1 MSDDPSQPSPF
12 LRSYGRRRGRKLSE
26 NRMRTL
32 DGGLARWSVPPGDAP
47 LDRRTLFARPLDAL
61 WLEIGFGGGE
71 HLAAQAAANPDVGL
85 IGCEPFVDGVAALCA
100 RLDAAGRD
108 NVRIW
113 PDDARPLI
121 ARLPDGSVARA
132 FILFPDPWPKARHH
146 KRRLIQA
153 DFLDLLAR
161 VLAPGAE
168 LRVATDDPAYLEHIV
183 AVFAA
188 HPAFALPAGAEG
200 RRPAD
205 APETRYEA
213 KARAAGRSGTYLRYR
228 RLAPSA

>member
-1 MSDDPSQPSPF
+1 MSDDPQQPAY

-26 NRMRTL
+26 NRSRTL
-32 DGGLARWSVPPGDAP
+32 GSGLARWAVALPPGDAP
-47 LDRRTLFARPLDAL
+47 LDWRALFARPVEAL

-71 HLAAQAAANPDVGL
+71 HLAAQAAANPAVGF

-100 RLDAAGRD
+100 RLAAAGAD

-113 PDDARPLI
+113 PDDARALI
-121 ARLPDGSVARA
+121 ARLPDGGVARA

-153 DFLDLLAR
+153 ELLDLLAR

-168 LRVATDDPAYLEHIV
+168 LRVATDDADYLEHIL
-183 AVFAA
+183 AAFAA
-188 HPAFALPAGAEG
+188 HRAFALPEGARG
-200 RRPAD
+200 GRPAD

-213 KARAAGRSGTYLRYR
+213 KARAAGRVGTYLRYR
-228 RLAPSA
+228 RV